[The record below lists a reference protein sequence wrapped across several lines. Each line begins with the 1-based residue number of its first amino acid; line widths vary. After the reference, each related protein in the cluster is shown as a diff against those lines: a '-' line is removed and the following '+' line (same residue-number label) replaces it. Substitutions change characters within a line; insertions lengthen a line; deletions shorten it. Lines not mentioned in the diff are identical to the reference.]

1 MCIYDEGHQLPLYQR
16 VLKHV
21 LQRQVHGL
29 QICIG
34 LDLGQIRDWVL
45 GYEFI
50 KTFNLARA
58 NKWLML
64 KNPLNFL

>member
-1 MCIYDEGHQLPLYQR
+1 MCIYDGGHQLPLYQR

-21 LQRQVHGL
+21 LQRHVHGL

-34 LDLGQIRDWVL
+34 LDLGQIWDWVL

-50 KTFNLARA
+50 KTFNLAGA